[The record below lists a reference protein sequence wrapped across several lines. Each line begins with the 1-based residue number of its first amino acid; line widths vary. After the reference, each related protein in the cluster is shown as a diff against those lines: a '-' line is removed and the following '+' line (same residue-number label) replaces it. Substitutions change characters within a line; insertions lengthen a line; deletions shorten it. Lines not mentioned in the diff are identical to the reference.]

1 MIASL
6 YFYKLEIFDEKTH
19 DRVKFN
25 DKKLPKDVRQLFLNF
40 EEFVSKNPLQ
50 TEERS
55 VRFTPN
61 IPGGTDRLTTKFI
74 SGVVS
79 YGQKGLASE
88 IYNEKGELL
97 FNRGVDHLETF
108 PLLYSFWVD
117 LDSSAAF
124 IMHQAYQQR
133 SCVSVINSN
142 LRSYIQENLE
152 GYQVS
157 ISVLSAASDELFEKM
172 EIKNV
177 SFYSSSKSNNAD
189 IARKLLG
196 DEIGPANIEI
206 VVKARK
212 SKKLGFYKD
221 IERVLPKDSLVSI
234 GEDNFDR
241 AVATVIINGK
251 SRKVGLWNASRNF
264 GNIDIT
270 EDVDVDENSV
280 PIPYSV
286 EKAAIEILK
295 SLHADWGM

>member
-6 YFYKLEIFDEKTH
+6 YFYKLEIFDEETH
-19 DRVKFN
+19 ERVKFN
-25 DKKLPKDVRQLFLNF
+25 DRKLRNNIRQLFLDF
-40 EEFVSKNPLQ
+40 EEFVSKNTL
-50 TEERS
+50 EIEGRS
-55 VRFTPN
+55 VRFNPN
-61 IPGGTDRLTTKFI
+61 IPGGTSRTNTNFI

-97 FNRGVDHLETF
+97 FNRDVDHLETF

-117 LDSSAAF
+117 LDSFSAF
-124 IMHQAYQQR
+124 IVHQAYQQR

-142 LRSYIQENLE
+142 LRRYIQENLD

-157 ISVLSAASDELFEKM
+157 ISVLSVASEELLEKM

-177 SFYSSSKSNNAD
+177 SFYSSRKSSNAD

-196 DEIGPANIEI
+196 DDVGPANIEI
-206 VVKARK
+206 IVKARK
-212 SKKLGFYKD
+212 SGKLGLYKD

-241 AVATVIINGK
+241 AVATVIMNGR

-270 EDVDVDENSV
+270 EDVEVDENSV
-280 PIPYSV
+280 PIPCSV
-286 EKAAIEILK
+286 EKAAIDILK
-295 SLHADWGM
+295 SLFEDWKL